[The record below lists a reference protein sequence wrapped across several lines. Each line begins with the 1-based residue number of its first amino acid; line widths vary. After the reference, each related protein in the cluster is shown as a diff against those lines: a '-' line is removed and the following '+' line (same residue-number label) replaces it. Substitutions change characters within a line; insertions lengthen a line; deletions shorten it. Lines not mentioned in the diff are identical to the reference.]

1 MKVLKLL
8 QYNIFVPD
16 SNLLSCK
23 LDNFSFKVLH
33 WVILYIDNILK
44 QNNNTFTVPS
54 EKSKMVSFSSP
65 IMKKLYYL
73 QHLDFQ

>member
-8 QYNIFVPD
+8 QYNFFVPD

-33 WVILYIDNILK
+33 WVILYIDILK

-54 EKSKMVSFSSP
+54 EKSKMVSFSFS